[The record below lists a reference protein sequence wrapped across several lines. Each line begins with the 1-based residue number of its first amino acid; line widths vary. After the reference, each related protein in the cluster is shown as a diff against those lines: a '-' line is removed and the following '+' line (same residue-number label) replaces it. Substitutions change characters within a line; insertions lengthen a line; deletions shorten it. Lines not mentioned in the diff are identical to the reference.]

1 MANRDA
7 DELIAKL
14 VNAPCGKKLKE
25 VFGAAI
31 FDNANTVFD
40 RIRMSNA
47 RPMKLKNKPLFTR
60 NKLLGSLLFA
70 FISPAQA
77 QSVEALAA
85 QLNALREDLFQVRA
99 ELETLKKSKAVDQAP
114 SLDPSLAPVLA
125 TAPAAA
131 PTLASVPV
139 QGASAALSPISL
151 FGYGELNFVRPRGN
165 ASAAIATA
173 RRGVLGFGYR
183 FNERTRM
190 VAELEVENAVVSA
203 GDQGEVAFEQLYIE
217 HDINDRLSAKIGLF
231 LMPVGYLNEVHE
243 PTKYFGVTRNLIE
256 TAIIPSTW
264 RELGVGFRG
273 TLDNGLRW
281 DAGLVTSFDLG
292 KWDANS
298 SDGKASPLGSIHQE
312 GQLAKAA
319 SLAAY
324 AALNYNG
331 IPGLNLG
338 GSLYHGGAGHR
349 QAGFAAASSGIT
361 LTEVHARWQPGRW
374 DLSALLANGRFS
386 DVAALNSTFAGL
398 ATPVPNAF
406 GGWYMQAA
414 YKLWKQGDYS
424 LVPFTR
430 YERLNTAKG
439 YSGLPPGFSPAID
452 PDTRVLTFGTSFYLN
467 PQVVLKADFQRYL
480 TNSSLDRFSLGVG
493 FQY

>member
-1 MANRDA
+1 MTL
-7 DELIAKL
+7 ELPPK
-14 VNAPCGKKLKE
+14 
-25 VFGAAI
+25 F
-31 FDNANTVFD
+31 TFD

-47 RPMKLKNKPLFTR
+47 RPMKTKNKPVFTR
-60 NKLLGSLLFA
+60 SKLLGSLLLA

-77 QSVEALAA
+77 QSAEELAA
-85 QLNALREDLFQVRA
+85 QLKALREDLLQVRA
-99 ELETLKKSKAVDQAP
+99 ELEILKKSKAADQAP
-114 SLDPSLAPVLA
+114 ALTQTMPRESAPSAINAPSFIPPSAPALA

-131 PTLASVPV
+131 PTLTSAPV
-139 QGASAALSPISL
+139 QGASAGTSPISL

-165 ASAAIATA
+165 ASGAIATA
-173 RRGVLGFGYR
+173 RRGVLGIGYR
-183 FNERTRM
+183 FNERTRL

-264 RELGVGFRG
+264 RELGLGLRG
-273 TLDNGLRW
+273 TLENGLRW
-281 DAGLVTSFDLG
+281 DAGLVTSFNLG

-374 DLSALLANGRFS
+374 DLSALLANGRFN
-386 DVAALNSTFAGL
+386 DIAALNSTFAGL
-398 ATPVPNAF
+398 ATPVPNSF

-439 YSGLPPGFSPAID
+439 YSGLPTGLSPAID

-480 TNSSLDRFSLGVG
+480 NNSSLDRFSLGVG
-493 FQY
+493 FHY

>member
-1 MANRDA
+1 
-7 DELIAKL
+7 
-14 VNAPCGKKLKE
+14 
-25 VFGAAI
+25 
-31 FDNANTVFD
+31 
-40 RIRMSNA
+40 
-47 RPMKLKNKPLFTR
+47 MKLNTQRVFTR
-60 NKLLGSLLFA
+60 TAIVSALALA
-70 FISPAQA
+70 FSSQAQA
-77 QSVEALAA
+77 QSAEDLAT
-85 QLNALREDLFQVRA
+85 QLKALREDLLQVRA
-99 ELETLKKSKAVDQAP
+99 ELEILKKSKNADQGQLQSIQGVQGGSGTQGAREPVPVTGGPSSSAASASSPAP
-114 SLDPSLAPVLA
+114 SATSGATSLA
-125 TAPAAA
+125 TAPSVVA
-131 PTLASVPV
+131 PS
-139 QGASAALSPISL
+139 SPFSL

-165 ASAAIATA
+165 ASGAVATA

-231 LMPVGYLNEVHE
+231 LMPVGYLNETHE

-264 RELGVGFRG
+264 RELGVGLRG
-273 TLDNGLRW
+273 TLESGLRW
-281 DAGLVTSFDLG
+281 DAGIVTSFDLG

-324 AALNYNG
+324 GAINYNG
-331 IPGLNLG
+331 IPGVNLG
-338 GSLYHGGAGHR
+338 ASLFHGGAGHR
-349 QAGFAAASSGIT
+349 QPGFAAASSGIT
-361 LTEVHARWQPGRW
+361 LTEMHARWQPGRW
-374 DLSALLANGRFS
+374 DLTALIANGRFS

-398 ATPVPNAF
+398 PTPVPNTF
-406 GGWYMQAA
+406 GGWYAQAA

-430 YERLNTAKG
+430 YERLNTAKS
-439 YSGLPPGFSPAID
+439 YSGLALGLAPAID
-452 PDTRVLTFGTSFYLN
+452 LDTRVFTVGANFYLN

-480 TNSSLDRFSLGVG
+480 ANSSLDRFNLGVG
-493 FQY
+493 FHY